1 MAGIEGRV
9 RAWAE
14 QRGSGYDYPI
24 VISNEVR
31 KKTFAGCV
39 YVDGYWLC
47 MFAMLGRLFLA
58 MNCYIYNNQ

>member
-1 MAGIEGRV
+1 VAGIEGRV

-31 KKTFAGCV
+31 EENFCGV
-39 YVDGYWLC
+39 
-47 MFAMLGRLFLA
+47 RLR
-58 MNCYIYNNQ
+58 